1 VPEIVLPDLC
11 DAYGDAVSVLDPLFV
26 NFGGVEAFGGP
37 VVIVKCFEDNSF
49 VAEQLAEPGHGRVLV
64 VDGGGSLRC
73 ALLGDNLARKACD
86 NGWAGVLVYGCVRD
100 VQALA
105 EIPLGVQALA
115 PHPRR
120 SVKRG
125 VGEIGVPVSFAG
137 VTIRP
142 GEFLYADGNGVITSA
157 SALAPAAGV

>member
-1 VPEIVLPDLC
+1 M
-11 DAYGDAVSVLDPLFV
+11 
-26 NFGGVEAFGGP
+26 
-37 VVIVKCFEDNSF
+37 
-49 VAEQLAEPGHGRVLV
+49 

-105 EIPLGVQALA
+105 EIPLGVQALG

-120 SVKRG
+120 SVKKG
-125 VGEIGVPVSFAG
+125 VGEVDVPVRFAG

-157 SALAPAAGV
+157 AALTLPAGG